1 MRKARI
7 RAEMDQQVL
16 KEKNRQDR
24 QLRDTMATER
34 YTANHLYSNY
44 NSNFDANEK
53 MYEQRL
59 GKSI

>member
-44 NSNFDANEK
+44 NSNFKDKEK
-53 MYEQRL
+53 MYE
-59 GKSI
+59 